1 MALNGRKFLLPLVAM
16 ALAIC
21 VGSAV
26 AEAGNVQHMV
36 FVPRH
41 VIYPGDEIT
50 SDALV
55 QRRVLR
61 PEGSAPVF
69 GENPADIIG
78 KISRRTLLR
87 GQLIPNSALREKN
100 LVIQGHRYRLVYKS
114 DYVSITGTGIPMQ
127 SASAG
132 EMVGVRNPDTGIIV
146 KAIVMPDKTLAVDAQ

>member
-1 MALNGRKFLLPLVAM
+1 MALNGRKVLLSLATM
-16 ALAIC
+16 ALAACI
-21 VGSAV
+21 GSAV
-26 AEAGNVQHMV
+26 AEAGNEQHMV

-55 QRRVLR
+55 ERRILR

-69 GENPADIIG
+69 GENPADLVG
-78 KISRRTLLR
+78 KVSRRTLLR

-127 SASAG
+127 SAAAG
-132 EMVGVRNPDTGIIV
+132 EMVGVRNPDTGVIV
-146 KAIVMPDKTLAVDAQ
+146 KAMVMPDKTLAVDAQ

>member
-1 MALNGRKFLLPLVAM
+1 MALNGRKILLSLAAM
-16 ALAIC
+16 VLAIC
-21 VGSAV
+21 VGSAF

-36 FVPRH
+36 FVPRY

-50 SDALV
+50 ADALV
-55 QRRVLR
+55 QKRVLR

-69 GENPADIIG
+69 GENPADLIG

-114 DYVSITGTGIPMQ
+114 KYVSISGTGIPMQ